1 VNSLREEK
9 QERDDAQK
17 SQSSSGGEGH
27 GFLSSLI
34 SAKKQSV
41 VLTSRGSE
49 QRLSLKSMNF
59 LEDLLRK
66 SIPELSKRFVERRRP
81 VPKGLL
87 EALDVDRRQ
96 GAQQL
101 AKRIRERYRE
111 NRSEGQ
117 RLHFLLRFEIELW
130 AQGYGFVAGVD
141 EAGMAPLAGPVVAG
155 AVILPQNYK
164 LRGLNDSK
172 KILDPEKRDE
182 LAIQIK
188 QDAICW
194 SVGVAEVEEIDKIN
208 IYHAGLLA
216 MRRAVEG
223 LSAKPDFILV
233 DARKIPHCDTP
244 QRGIIR
250 GDALS
255 ASIAAASIIAKTTR
269 DAHMLELDQQYSG
282 YGLASHKGYPTPE
295 HCHALKSLGALPIH
309 RRSFARVREA
319 LGLDPVQS
327 DLFPAPIEE
336 TMVAA
341 ESFEVGDSFTVEES
355 LQVTSSDGFITE
367 RVQTEA
373 EV

>member
-1 VNSLREEK
+1 MNSLE
-9 QERDDAQK
+9 
-17 SQSSSGGEGH
+17 
-27 GFLSSLI
+27 
-34 SAKKQSV
+34 
-41 VLTSRGSE
+41 T
-49 QRLSLKSMNF
+49 
-59 LEDLLRK
+59 LLRK
-66 SIPELSKRFVERRRP
+66 SIPELSDLFVRRQRP

-87 EALDVDRRQ
+87 EALDADGRQ
-96 GAQQL
+96 GAHQL

-111 NRSEGQ
+111 NRAEGQ

-130 AQGYGFVAGVD
+130 NEGFGSVAGVD

-182 LAIQIK
+182 LAVQIK
-188 QDAICW
+188 QDAVCW

-216 MRRAVEG
+216 MQRAVQG
-223 LSAKPDFILV
+223 LTCQPDFILV
-233 DARKIPHCDTP
+233 DARRIPNCQTP

-269 DAHMLELDQQYSG
+269 DAHMLEMDQMYSG
-282 YGLASHKGYPTPE
+282 YGLATHKGYPTPE
-295 HCHALKSLGALPIH
+295 HCRALKSLGALPIH

-319 LGLDPVQS
+319 LGLDPIQTE
-327 DLFPAPIEE
+327 LFTPEEEMIAPQ
-336 TMVAA
+336 
-341 ESFEVGDSFTVEES
+341 VEEMIAP
-355 LQVTSSDGFITE
+355 QI
-367 RVQTEA
+367 
-373 EV
+373 